1 MAEQGLKP
9 IWSNPPV
16 PDVGLEGDLVTTRG
30 NDPNAEG
37 NPGPDGL
44 DPVWDAHFVSQD
56 AGPESANSV
65 SGLPS
70 LPRRYGPSA
79 EPPPPPDLTDRN
91 PGTIDEQ

>member
-1 MAEQGLKP
+1 MADLKP
-9 IWSNPPV
+9 LWSNPPV
-16 PDVGLEGDLVTTRG
+16 PTPGLEGDLATSRG

-44 DPVWDAHFVSQD
+44 QPIWTNDVVPVPGGQET
-56 AGPESANSV
+56 PNSV

-70 LPRRYGPSA
+70 HIDRFTPSG

-91 PGTIDEQ
+91 PGTIDQK